1 MDIILEYR
9 VMNQGHSCKKNVKT
23 KKEYII
29 GVVIQK
35 VFINFAA

>member
-1 MDIILEYR
+1 
-9 VMNQGHSCKKNVKT
+9 MNQGALLQKNVKT

-29 GVVIQK
+29 GAVIQK